1 MSTDAQ
7 DTTLKKILKNTTKVY
22 RRVVFLRTFL
32 YFMENPPKYIK
43 CTELYNSCTA
53 NTRVVLRKYNYC
65 LQKYKKCI
73 KNTKM
78 YKKTTIYNN
87 CIKNNDDI

>member
-53 NTRVVLRKYNYC
+53 NTRVVQQIHELFCENT
-65 LQKYKKCI
+65 I
-73 KNTKM
+73 IVSKNTK
-78 YKKTTIYNN
+78 NV
-87 CIKNNDDI
+87 